1 MKIKIFVETP
11 LMASLLV
18 LFFFGTAFAQPGIK
32 DLSNFK
38 KIPVLD
44 SGRLKPLDTF
54 ARSLLTQFSGKD
66 HYEKQEASGWLASL
80 FFNPDSTSNDK
91 IFLINNPD
99 IAAALGITPQ
109 QDRRYTPNQ
118 LQQSYSQLAQLQQAA
133 SKIPEK
139 ERSLAENEIMRVFDA
154 VNLYAD
160 LSRSFIFAYPQTDFT
175 ITSQVT
181 KTKLGLPLDQNQ
193 FSYIDLALKA
203 NAMSEAAK
211 SLRGRSASAYT
222 PDEAQLARTT
232 SNLFRWSQD
241 YKNLPFTVIPTN
253 FSPTAGGARDRGSWL
268 SPWDALTTD
277 FNNEQS
283 RQLVVLWNN
292 MAISY
297 AQGNDVAFNMAAH
310 LYLDTVRN
318 AMSKEDVKKV
328 DKFPLELFY
337 QANSLFTW
345 SIMFYIFAFIFFV
358 ISFTSSKPLW
368 YNLGLFSV
376 IAGFIPHVVG
386 LIMRIIIMARPP
398 VSSLYETFIFV
409 GFIAVLLGLFIE
421 HYNRQWL
428 GIVTAAISG
437 TALLFIA
444 NKYSA
449 EGDTL
454 KVLIAVLNSNFWLAT
469 HVTTITMGYAA
480 TCVGGLLGHIWLLQA
495 VFGKDRAT
503 LDKTYKTT
511 LGILGVALT
520 LTFLGTNLGGIWADQ
535 SWGRFWGWDPK
546 ENGALMIVLWTAL
559 LFHAKVADMIGSLG
573 LAVGAVIGMM
583 VVMWAWFGVNLLSV
597 GLHSYGFT
605 SGVATSLIIYAIV
618 EVLFLFG
625 TSFLISTRKQTT

>member
-1 MKIKIFVETP
+1 MKIKIFF
-11 LMASLLV
+11 SLSLS
-18 LFFFGTAFAQPGIK
+18 LFFFGTAFARADIK
-32 DLSNFK
+32 DFTNFK
-38 KIPVLD
+38 NIPVLD

-66 HYEKQEASGWLASL
+66 HYEKQESSAWLASL
-80 FFNPDSTSNDK
+80 FFNPASTLSDK

-99 IAAALGITPQ
+99 IAVALGITPQ
-109 QDRRYTPNQ
+109 QDRRYTPAQ
-118 LQQSYSQLAQLQQAA
+118 IQQSYRILAQLQQAA
-133 SKIPEK
+133 VKISEK
-139 ERSLAENEIMRVFDA
+139 DRSLAENEIIRIFDNI
-154 VNLYAD
+154 NLYAD
-160 LSRSFIFAYPQTDFT
+160 LSRSFA
-175 ITSQVT
+175 
-181 KTKLGLPLDQNQ
+181 
-193 FSYIDLALKA
+193 
-203 NAMSEAAK
+203 
-211 SLRGRSASAYT
+211 
-222 PDEAQLARTT
+222 
-232 SNLFRWSQD
+232 
-241 YKNLPFTVIPTN
+241 VIPYSLPNKQT
-253 FSPTAGGARDRGSWL
+253 
-268 SPWDALTTD
+268 
-277 FNNEQS
+277 
-283 RQLVVLWNN
+283 RQLITLWSN
-292 MAISY
+292 MAQSY
-297 AQGNDVAFNMAAH
+297 KQGNDMAFNMAAH
-310 LYLDTVRN
+310 AYINSIRDSL
-318 AMSKEDVKKV
+318 SKEDLKKV

-337 QANSLFTW
+337 QQSSPFTW
-345 SIMFYIFAFIFFV
+345 AIMFYIFAFIFFV
-358 ISFTSSKPLW
+358 ISFTSSKALW

-376 IAGFIPHVVG
+376 IAGFIPHVLG
-386 LIMRIIIMARPP
+386 LAMRIIIMARPP

-409 GFIAVLLGLFIE
+409 GFIAVFLGLAIE
-421 HYNRQWL
+421 YYNRQWL

-437 TALLFIA
+437 AALLFIA

-495 VFGKDRAT
+495 VFGKDRQI

-559 LFHAKVADMIGSLG
+559 LFHAKVAELIGPLG

-605 SGVATSLIIYAIV
+605 SGVATSLIIYAVFEII
-618 EVLFLFG
+618 FLLAATF
-625 TSFLISTRKQTT
+625 FVARKKYV

>member
-1 MKIKIFVETP
+1 
-11 LMASLLV
+11 MALSLL
-18 LFFFGTAFAQPGIK
+18 LGSTAFANAKIK
-32 DLSNFK
+32 DFSNFK
-38 KIPVLD
+38 SIPVLE

-66 HYEKQEASGWLASL
+66 HYEKLEASAWLASL
-80 FFNPDSTSNDK
+80 FFNPDATLNEK

-99 IAAALGITPQ
+99 IAVALGVTPQ
-109 QDRRYTPNQ
+109 TDRRYTPGQ
-118 LQQSYSQLAQLQQAA
+118 LQQAYQKLSDLQQAA

-139 ERSLAENEIMRVFDA
+139 ERSLAEGEIMRVFDNI
-154 VNLYAD
+154 NLYAD
-160 LSRSFIFAYPQTDFT
+160 LSRSFLFAFPQPDFT
-175 ITSQVT
+175 INSSAV
-181 KTKLGLPLDQNQ
+181 KADLGLPADQNQ
-193 FSYIDLALKA
+193 FSFLDIALKA
-203 NAMSEAAK
+203 DELSQAAK
-211 SLRGRSASAYT
+211 KFAGKPSAMYT
-222 PDEAQLARTT
+222 PDETEMAQTAA
-232 SNLFRWSQD
+232 NLFRWSQD
-241 YKNLPFTVIPTN
+241 YKDFPFTVIPSSQN
-253 FSPTAGGARDRGSWL
+253 DKWL
-268 SPWDALTTD
+268 SPWDAVSTNFSNGAT
-277 FNNEQS
+277 
-283 RQLVVLWNN
+283 RQLIILWSN
-292 MAISY
+292 MAQSY
-297 AQGNDVAFNMAAH
+297 AQGNDVAFNLAGHM
-310 LYLDTVRN
+310 YLNTIRDSL
-318 AMSKEDVKKV
+318 SKDDLKKV

-337 QANSLFTW
+337 QQNSPFTW

-358 ISFTSSKPLW
+358 VSFASSKPLW
-368 YNLGLFSV
+368 YNLGLLSV
-376 IAGFIPHVVG
+376 IAGFIPHVLG
-386 LIMRIIIMARPP
+386 LVMRIIIMARPP

-409 GFIAVLLGLFIE
+409 GFIAVSLGLMIE
-421 HYNRQWL
+421 YYNRQWM
-428 GIVTAAISG
+428 GIITAAISG

-495 VFGKDRAT
+495 VFKKDIQT

-559 LFHAKVADMIGSLG
+559 LFHAKVEQMIGPLG
-573 LAVGAVIGMM
+573 LAAGAVIGMM

-605 SGVATSLIIYAIV
+605 SGVATSLIVYAVI
-618 EVLFLFG
+618 EVIFLLV
-625 TSFLISTRKQTT
+625 TSFLVSRK